1 MVGAWRPRWF
11 VNRVEYSAPIQ
22 RLLRLTD
29 RRWLGMF
36 VLPERRECQRL
47 VCYCYTN
54 PQCYGTANG
63 TRTRKFN
70 LERVATLPFRPRQQM
85 EMRTGFEPANNRVAV
100 CPLKPNSGT
109 SSFGVYGGTRIHNH
123 LTHNQALYQLSYAH
137 MELPAGIEPAPR
149 P

>member
-63 TRTRKFN
+63 TRTR
-70 LERVATLPFRPRQQM
+70 
-85 EMRTGFEPANNRVAV
+85 
-100 CPLKPNSGT
+100 SGT
-109 SSFGVYGGTRIHNH
+109 VFKTGLFTNFNTPVFGIGCWI
-123 LTHNQALYQLSYAH
+123 
-137 MELPAGIEPAPR
+137 
-149 P
+149 